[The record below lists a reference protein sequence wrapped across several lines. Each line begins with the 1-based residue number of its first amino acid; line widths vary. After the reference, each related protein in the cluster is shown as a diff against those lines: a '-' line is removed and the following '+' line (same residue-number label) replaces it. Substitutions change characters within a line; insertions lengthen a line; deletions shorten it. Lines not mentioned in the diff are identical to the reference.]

1 MALPKAIDN
10 PLVPPLKCQGIKRRL
25 APFILASVQWHGR
38 GRWVEPFL
46 GSGVLLFNALPQR
59 ALACDINPHIIA
71 LYRGIQSG
79 DITPTAVRDH
89 LEREG
94 DRLAETGPGAD
105 ESYYY
110 QVRQR
115 FNDHHDPLDYL
126 FLNRSCFNGMVRFN
140 QKGGFNVPFCRKPN
154 RFRKAYI
161 TRICNQVEAVQ
172 TAMEGR
178 DWHFEVAS
186 WQSTLHDCTDD
197 DFVYL
202 DPPYIG
208 RHTGYF
214 NTSWTDDEA
223 ASLADTARQLPGPMA
238 LSMWKENRHRSNDHL
253 DHCWDWAVERTEEH
267 FYHLGA
273 TESLRNAMTEAL
285 MITPGAQAPLPTPA
299 S

>member
-1 MALPKAIDN
+1 MALPKSLQS

-25 APFILASVQWHGR
+25 VPFILAAIRWDGR
-38 GRWVEPFL
+38 GRWIEPFL
-46 GSGVLLFNALPQR
+46 GSGVVLFNVQPRR
-59 ALACDINPHIIA
+59 ALVSDINPHIIA

-79 DITPTAVRDH
+79 RITPDVVRQH
-89 LEREG
+89 LQREG
-94 DRLAETGPGAD
+94 QLLADTGPGAD

-110 QVRQR
+110 EVRQR

-140 QKGGFNVPFCRKPN
+140 QKGQFNVPFCRKPQ

-161 TRICNQVEAVQ
+161 TRICNQVQAVQ
-172 TAMEGR
+172 QVMEGR
-178 DWHFEVAS
+178 DWAFEVAP
-186 WQSTLHDCTDD
+186 WQDTLERCRPD

-214 NTSWTDDEA
+214 NTSWSDDEA
-223 ASLADTARQLPGPMA
+223 TSLADIARQLPGAMA
-238 LSMWKENRHRSNDHL
+238 LSMWKENRHRKNDHL
-253 DHCWDWAVERTEEH
+253 QQCWDWAVERTEEH

-285 MITPGAQAPLPTPA
+285 LITPGAQAQA
-299 S
+299 ST